1 MKNTGNY
8 KSYCITFGESFKE
21 VILEAIKKKE
31 KSLGTED
38 EDFNTGYLCAFHRI
52 LTLMQQQAEIFEL
65 PFEELGIDFKET
77 ELI

>member
-8 KSYCITFGESFKE
+8 KSYCIAFGESFKE